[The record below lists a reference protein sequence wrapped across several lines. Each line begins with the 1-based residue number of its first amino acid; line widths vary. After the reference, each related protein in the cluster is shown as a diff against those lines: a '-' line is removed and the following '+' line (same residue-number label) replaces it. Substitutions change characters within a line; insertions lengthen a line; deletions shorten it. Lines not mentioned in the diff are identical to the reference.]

1 MGVKRFHLQLAAKR
15 RWQSQLGV
23 NAEQRSTDPSWPISV
38 QPRRWSASTSYSRL
52 KDLP

>member
-15 RWQSQLGV
+15 RWQSGLGV
-23 NAEQRSTDPSWPISV
+23 HAERSTESTGHISK
-38 QPRRWSASTSYSRL
+38 QTQRWSASTSYSRL